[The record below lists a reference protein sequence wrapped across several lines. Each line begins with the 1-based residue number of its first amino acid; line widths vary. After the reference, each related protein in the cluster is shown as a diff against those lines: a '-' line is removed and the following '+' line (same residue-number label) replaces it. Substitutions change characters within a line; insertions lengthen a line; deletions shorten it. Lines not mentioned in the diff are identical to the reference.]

1 MKPYTVRLEA
11 RAQREVEEARE
22 RIGAGRL
29 VVLDEELRA
38 VQERLSENPEIGPR
52 ARTRSGRH
60 PTLRWLVLLRNPYLL
75 YYWVSHKRELVAI
88 VSLWHNRRRR
98 PKV

>member
-1 MKPYTVRLEA
+1 MKAYTIRWEP
-11 RAQREVEEARE
+11 RALRELEEAQARM
-22 RIGAGRL
+22 GAGRA
-29 VVLDEELRA
+29 VVLDEELDGA
-38 VQERLSENPEIGPR
+38 EQTLSENPEIGPR

-75 YYWVSHKRELVAI
+75 YYRVSHKRELVAV

-98 PKV
+98 PKL

>member
-1 MKPYTVRLEA
+1 MKAYTVRLEA
-11 RAQREVEEARE
+11 RAQHEVEEARA
-22 RIGAGRL
+22 RMGAGRG

-75 YYWVSHKRELVAI
+75 YW
-88 VSLWHNRRRR
+88 
-98 PKV
+98 